1 MKLELNWAN
10 GLLEK
15 YVNILFGLKDLS
27 IDEMVGA

>member
-15 YVNILFGLKDLS
+15 YVNILIGLKDLS